1 MAFIRER
8 KIGEHV
14 YVYRETRWREG
25 KKVRSRSD
33 YLGRL
38 NDWLH
43 DNITPEKG
51 EYMAEKMAK
60 QYGPKEKPA
69 SEAEKE
75 KAAPED
81 GSSPAKSDDVPSG
94 D

>member
-69 SEAEKE
+69 RTMGKFS
-75 KAAPED
+75 
-81 GSSPAKSDDVPSG
+81 GSASCWASRLT
-94 D
+94 